1 VQLDLFG
8 DYKSNVALYPSF
20 LEYFRT
26 PSMRPLSRD
35 AMPRSGWRRR
45 SGRNANGIGEAAI
58 TKFAWHSS
66 LHADL

>member
-20 LEYFRT
+20 LEYFRGHK
-26 PSMRPLSRD
+26 PPL
-35 AMPRSGWRRR
+35 PT
-45 SGRNANGIGEAAI
+45 I
-58 TKFAWHSS
+58 TKFAWHSN